1 MKTIYLAYGS
11 NLDMGQMATRC
22 PKAKAIGAMLLPDWR
37 LIFRGVADII
47 PAKGAF
53 VPVGLWE
60 ITEDCEKS
68 LDRYEGFPNLY
79 GKQYWKKGKKTYMA
93 YTMNRDGFAAPNPM
107 YLAGIFQ
114 GYEDFSLDRHYLQ
127 EALAMTALY
136 ASDEGENLGYVPKR
150 LRTQ

>member
-47 PAKGAF
+47 PAAGEF

-68 LDRYEGFPNLY
+68 LDRYEGYPNLY
-79 GKQYWKKGKKTYMA
+79 GKQYWTNGETTYMA
-93 YTMNRDGFAAPNPM
+93 YTMNRDGMSAPSPM
-107 YLAGIFQ
+107 YLQGIYQ
-114 GYEDFSLDRHYLQ
+114 GYEDFSLDRKYLA
-127 EALAMTALY
+127 EALAFTAMY
-136 ASDEGENLGYVPKR
+136 DSDDGYVPKR